1 MSQTMV
7 VVTAE
12 GLGRGDEDLGRR
24 LMIKFVGQLAT
35 LGDKPHVVAFY
46 NAGVR
51 LLVRGS
57 PVLDALQSLDR
68 DGVELIACGT
78 CVEHFAIREHLAIGR
93 VSDMREIVASMQ
105 ASDKVITA

>member
-24 LMIKFVGQLAT
+24 LMTKFLGQLAT

-46 NAGVR
+46 NAGVK

-57 PVLDALQSLDR
+57 PGLDALHALDR
-68 DGVELIACGT
+68 DGVELVACGT
-78 CVEHFAIREHLAIGR
+78 CVEHFGIREQLGIGR
-93 VSDMREIVASMQ
+93 VSDMREIVAGMQ

>member
-1 MSQTMV
+1 MTETMV

-12 GLGRGDEDLGRR
+12 GLGRGDEELGRR
-24 LMIKFVGQLAT
+24 LMIKFIGQLVT

-46 NAGVR
+46 NAGVK

-57 PVLDALQSLDR
+57 PVVDAVRALDR
-68 DGVELIACGT
+68 DGVELLACGT
-78 CVEHFAIREHLAIGR
+78 CVAHFGIHDDLAVGR

-105 ASDKVITA
+105 AAGKVITA